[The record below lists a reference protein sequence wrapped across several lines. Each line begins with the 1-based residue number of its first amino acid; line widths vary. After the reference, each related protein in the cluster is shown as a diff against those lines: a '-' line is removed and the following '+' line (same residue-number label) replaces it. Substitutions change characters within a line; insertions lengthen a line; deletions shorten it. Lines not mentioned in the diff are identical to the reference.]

1 TTFAGVRPLVEQPGR
16 SLHQTSRE
24 ERIEMSDMGLLT
36 VAGGKLTTHRRT
48 GAHAVDAARAR
59 LAEFDRDA
67 GQSVTG
73 ARPFPGTPAQGLRE
87 YSTAFERSCGELGI
101 DRDSARHLAARYGV
115 RATAIAE
122 LVREQRTLRERLLR
136 GLPEVAAE
144 VVFAARHEDARSV
157 ADVLIRRTHL
167 FWQAPR
173 QGVEALPR
181 VGALLSREL
190 GWSREQETASS
201 DAYVKEIELSRVP
214 VTEAVPGGKPQP
226 RRSAS
231 VVARR
236 ARRSPSSRWKRGSS
250 VNTTRSSSSGEIV

>member
-1 TTFAGVRPLVEQPGR
+1 VRPLVEQPGR

-24 ERIEMSDMGLLT
+24 ERIEMSDAGLLT

-59 LAEFDRDA
+59 LAELDRDA
-67 GQSVTG
+67 GQSVT
-73 ARPFPGTPAQGLRE
+73 ATRPFPGTPAQGLRE
-87 YSTAFERSCGELGI
+87 YSIPFERSCGEFGI
-101 DRDSARHLAARYGV
+101 DRESARHLAARYGV

-122 LVREQRTLRERLLR
+122 LVREQRPLRERLLP
-136 GLPEVAAE
+136 GLPDIAAE
-144 VVFAARHEDARSV
+144 IVFAARHEDARSV

-181 VGALLSREL
+181 VGAVLSREL

-201 DAYVKEIELSRVP
+201 DAYVKEVELSRAAIP
-214 VTEAVPGGKPQP
+214 ASPDGGGRKC
-226 RRSAS
+226 
-231 VVARR
+231 
-236 ARRSPSSRWKRGSS
+236 
-250 VNTTRSSSSGEIV
+250 EI